1 MIGARDGFHRG
12 VLSGLMGVGL
22 TGLTKGRINM
32 PGDERMPQQRI
43 PSLEEYYRKL
53 VPDDELKRIKADA
66 EAEGHCMHDALMDH
80 AGWPN
85 IEYDGQLLMSQQDA
99 LLIGGKVQANAG
111 YADHIHIVHKEL
123 CEDCESKLCVEVC
136 SGQALTRGEAEVP
149 EFDREKCIHCG
160 ACIWNC
166 TMTDPDHPERSNIE
180 FRAGSGGL
188 HSGEN

>member
-1 MIGARDGFHRG
+1 
-12 VLSGLMGVGL
+12 
-22 TGLTKGRINM
+22 M
-32 PGDERMPQQRI
+32 PGDERTPQQRI
-43 PSLEEYYRKL
+43 PSLEEYYNKL
-53 VPDDELKRIKADA
+53 VSKDELAKIKKEA
-66 EAEGHCMHDALMDH
+66 EAGSKCMHDTLMDR
-80 AGWPN
+80 AGWPQ

-111 YADHIHIVHKEL
+111 YADHIYIVHTEL
-123 CEDCESKLCVEVC
+123 CGDCESELCVDVC
-136 SGQALTRGEAEVP
+136 SGQALTRGEGDVP
-149 EFDREKCIHCG
+149 EFDREKCVHCG